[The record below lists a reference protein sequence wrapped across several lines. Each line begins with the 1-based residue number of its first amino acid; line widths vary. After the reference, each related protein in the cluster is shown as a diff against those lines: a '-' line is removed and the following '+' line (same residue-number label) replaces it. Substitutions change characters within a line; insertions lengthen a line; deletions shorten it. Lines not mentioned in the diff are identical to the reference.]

1 MAAPTPK
8 EGHAMEPVGVGRRAV
23 AVLIDSILLFIVGYL
38 VAIGTGQTNEEGF
51 NLKGGPAFLWLGI
64 GLAYFIVMEAT
75 RGATLG
81 KLAMRLKVVK
91 QDGTPMDW
99 QASIVRNVLRLIDGF
114 LFYLVG
120 AIVVWISKSRQRLGD
135 MAAHTIVV
143 SARAWAPLLL
153 AALLAIGGSAESL
166 AASPRYTDTVL
177 SDSREGAAMTT
188 FHHDTPKIY
197 LRAKVADIPAG
208 ATVKGVWIAEKTKVA
223 PPNYKIDEKEMKVVP
238 MMDEVTYSLGKPNAG
253 WPEGDYR
260 VELFIAG
267 KPMKKVKFRIAQ

>member
-1 MAAPTPK
+1 
-8 EGHAMEPVGVGRRAV
+8 MEPVGVGRRAV
-23 AVLIDSILLFIVGYL
+23 AVLIDSILLFVVGYL
-38 VAIGTGQTNEEGF
+38 VAVGTGQTNEEGF
-51 NLKGGPAFLWLGI
+51 NLKGGPAFLWIGI

-91 QDGTPMDW
+91 QDGAPMDW
-99 QASIVRNVLRLIDGF
+99 QASVVRNVLRLIDGF

-153 AALLAIGGSAESL
+153 AAALALGASPESL
-166 AASPRYTDTVL
+166 AGSPRYTDIVL

-208 ATVKGVWIAEKTKVA
+208 AAVKGVWIAEKTKVA

-238 MMDEVTYSLGKPNAG
+238 LLDEVTFSLGKPNAG

-267 KPMKKVKFRIAQ
+267 KPVKKVKFRIAS